1 MNTDRIEK
9 HILLRVPRPRAWRA
23 IATAAEFGA
32 WFGLKLDAEFVAGQD
47 VPGRIVEPPGF
58 EHIPLSLMVES
69 VEPES
74 RFAFRWHPYA
84 IDPAHDYSGEPTT
97 LVEFLLEDVPE
108 GTRLTV
114 IESGFDQIP
123 PGRRTEAW
131 RMNDEGWG
139 IQLENIAR
147 YVAG

>member
-9 HILLRVPRPRAWRA
+9 RILLRVPRPRAWRA

-32 WFGLKLDAEFVAGQD
+32 WFGLKLDAEFVPGQD
-47 VPGRIVEPPGF
+47 VLGRIVEPPGF

-123 PGRRTEAW
+123 PGRRAEAW

-147 YVAG
+147 YVAC